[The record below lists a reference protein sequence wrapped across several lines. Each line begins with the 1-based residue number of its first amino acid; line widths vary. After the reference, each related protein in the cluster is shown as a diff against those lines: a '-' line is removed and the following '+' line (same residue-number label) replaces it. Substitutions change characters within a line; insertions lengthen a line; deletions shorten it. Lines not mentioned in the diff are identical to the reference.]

1 MARAMQEPEFVAEGP
16 DGLRTLLDNFL
27 LKAQTDQQFA
37 TASHY
42 ILYKLPN
49 SELQS
54 LIKVDMSQRPYQF
67 WHYNLQERAA
77 LQSLKDTI
85 TNFLEKCGVSNAANC
100 FHDVYEKLR
109 QAKIAASMSG
119 EVMPLPENPLQHGFA
134 LLAQEKRPVVEV
146 PVLPAAKEAVGGGW
160 FSFFSRKPEKI
171 DEKLNI
177 AAEREHSH
185 KNLPKG

>member
-1 MARAMQEPEFVAEGP
+1 
-16 DGLRTLLDNFL
+16 
-27 LKAQTDQQFA
+27 
-37 TASHY
+37 
-42 ILYKLPN
+42 
-49 SELQS
+49 
-54 LIKVDMSQRPYQF
+54 MSQRPYQF

-85 TNFLEKCGVSNAANC
+85 TNFLQEKCGVSNADNS

-134 LLAQEKRPVVEV
+134 LLAQEKRPVVEA
-146 PVLPAAKEAVGGGW
+146 PVLPAVKEAVGGGW

-171 DEKLNI
+171 DEKLKI
-177 AAEREHSH
+177 AAEREQSH